1 MHGHHHD
8 HQGGGRTG
16 AAPFIIGIVIT
27 LTFAVV
33 EFTFG
38 WIAGSLALMGDAAH
52 MASDSLAL
60 ALAASAAWLAQ
71 RPASQRHTFGLGR
84 AEVLAAMI
92 NATVMLVIVGALSLA
107 AVQRLL
113 EPRPVEGNIVFI
125 VGSIGLLLNLA
136 LAVVLLRGERTLN
149 NKGAL
154 LHVLGD
160 LMGSLAA
167 ITAGVVIILTGFT
180 PIDPILTLF
189 ICSLILVAALRLLRE
204 AAHIVMEGVPHHI
217 RLDEVG
223 LAMADDAGVHS
234 VHDLHIWALSSEQ
247 TALSAHVVL
256 HDIKDWPAVHWRLEA
271 MLAERFKIGHATLQP
286 EPAVLGSAKPDE
298 LQGLRKGSKRAEGDE
313 S

>member
-27 LTFAVV
+27 LAFAVV

-60 ALAASAAWLAQ
+60 ALAATAAWLAQ
-71 RPASQRHTFGLGR
+71 RPASHRHTFGLGR

-92 NATVMLVIVGALSLA
+92 NATIMLLIVGALSLA
-107 AVQRLL
+107 AIQRLV

-125 VGSIGLLLNLA
+125 VGSIGLLLNLT
-136 LAVVLLRGERTLN
+136 LAAVLFQGERNLN

-160 LMGSLAA
+160 LLGSVAA
-167 ITAGVVIILTGFT
+167 ITAGLVILLTGFT

-189 ICSLILVAALRLLRE
+189 ICMLITVAALRLLKE
-204 AAHIVMEGVPHHI
+204 ASHVVMEAVPPHI
-217 RLDEVG
+217 DLVEVG
-223 LAMADDAGVHS
+223 RVMADDAGVHS
-234 VHDLHIWALSSEQ
+234 VHDLHIWALSSQE

-256 HDIKDWPAVHWRLEA
+256 HQLDHWPAVQWRLENI
-271 MLAERFKIGHATLQP
+271 LASQFDIGHATLQP
-286 EPAVLGSAKPDE
+286 EPSILG
-298 LQGLRKGSKRAEGDE
+298 RSKLEDITGHRQT
-313 S
+313 